1 MRFKTRLVT
10 ERIPQLLRICQVI
23 DRVSGTCVVHL
34 CSGNQDSVR
43 IVALGDASS
52 APSTYT
58 TLRRCDWFESYRI
71 ESQNDNQI
79 GLEIDMHNLIRAV
92 RSASAADYVLL
103 KLTKKNVPALT
114 FEITTPLGPILQDV
128 PVTVLSA
135 VRLAEYQ
142 DMQHPQ
148 TLGLALPSLL
158 KLHTHVDRMKA
169 LSQSLSIVV
178 RLTSS
183 KATLSLRALT
193 DMVNVDSTFSDLAVA
208 GYDFEDSELE
218 RHRTDEVV
226 SEAIVDMKAF
236 SRSLHGFQVTPDHA
250 YCFIYSSCVL
260 IHLELPHEVSIVY
273 VIPRRAAPL

>member
-1 MRFKTRLVT
+1 ML
-10 ERIPQLLRICQVI
+10 
-23 DRVSGTCVVHL
+23 HL
-34 CSGNQDSVR
+34 CSGTQDNVR

-52 APSTYT
+52 SPSTYT
-58 TLRRCDWFESYRI
+58 TLKRSDWFESYRI

-79 GLEIDMHNLIRAV
+79 GLELDMQNLIRAV

-142 DMQHPQ
+142 EMQHPQ
-148 TLGLALPSLL
+148 TLGLALPPLL
-158 KLHTHVDRMKA
+158 KLHTLVDRMKA
-169 LSQSLSIVV
+169 LSASLSIVV
-178 RLTSS
+178 RLNSN
-183 KATLSLRALT
+183 KATLSLRAVT
-193 DMVNVDSTFSDLAVA
+193 DMVDVNSTFSDLAVA

-218 RHRTDEVV
+218 RHETGEVV
-226 SEAIVDMKAF
+226 TEAIVDMKAF
-236 SRSLHGFQVTPDHA
+236 GRSLHGFQVTPDHA
-250 YCFIYSSCVL
+250 YCFIYPSCVL